1 MRHARLPLLF
11 IGALLGVVLSMRA
24 ASVAQEPPA
33 PDTGPKGAILQ
44 ADITGAIGV
53 AAELQVETVIKR
65 AEAEKA
71 ELVLFRL
78 DTPGGL
84 VTSTRVIIQAIL
96 GSKVPVAIYVA
107 PSGARAASAGTY
119 MLYAAHVAAMAPG
132 THLGAATPIQ
142 LGGAPMPGSP
152 QPPQKDKPAEGETPK
167 AGMEDKVLNDA
178 IAYIRALAQLRG
190 RNADWAEKAVREAA
204 TLTADDA
211 LKEKVIEFVAV
222 DRSTLLARLNGHE
235 VGLGGTKRKL
245 VTEGRAV
252 VEVPA
257 DWRMRLLG
265 AIADPN
271 IAFILMMIG
280 IYGIL
285 FELWSPGA
293 FFPGVLGG
301 ICLLLGLT
309 ALSVLPVNYA
319 GLGLLLLGIALMAG
333 EAFTPGIG
341 ALGIGGVIA
350 TVIGAAFLFDPEAAD
365 IDIAVA
371 WPVIAGMA
379 ALSFAMAAFVF
390 GFAMKA
396 RKRVVVTGGE
406 EMIGLQAKVIG
417 WADNRGTVRV
427 HGEVW
432 AARADVAFAP
442 GDAVRVTARD
452 GLILHIEPG

>member
-1 MRHARLPLLF
+1 MRHARLPLLV
-11 IGALLGVVLSMRA
+11 IGALLAAVLGMRA
-24 ASVAQEPPA
+24 SSIAQEPPA
-33 PDTGPKGAILQ
+33 QGTILQ

-53 AAELQVETVIKR
+53 AAELQVETVIKL

-119 MLYAAHVAAMAPG
+119 MLYASHLAAMAPG

-152 QPPQKDKPAEGETPK
+152 QQPPKDKPAEGEKPK

-211 LKEKVIEFVAV
+211 LKENVIEFVAV
-222 DRSTLLARLNGHE
+222 DRSALLARLEGHE
-235 VGLGGTKRKL
+235 VSVGGAKRKL

-285 FELWSPGA
+285 FELWSPGT

-396 RKRVVVTGGE
+396 RKRVVVTGAE
-406 EMIGLQAKVIG
+406 EMIGLPAKVIDWTG
-417 WADNRGTVRV
+417 SRGTVRV

-432 AARADVAFAP
+432 AARADHAFAP
-442 GDAVRVTARD
+442 GEAVRVTARD